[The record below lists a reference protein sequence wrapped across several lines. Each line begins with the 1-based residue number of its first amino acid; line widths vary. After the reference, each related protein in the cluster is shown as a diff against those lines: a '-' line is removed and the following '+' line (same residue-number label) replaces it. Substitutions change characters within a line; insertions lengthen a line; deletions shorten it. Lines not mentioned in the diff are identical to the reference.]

1 MVGLDFDHFKA
12 NLSPNSGTMMMHSR
26 DVICNHM
33 FKVFAFM
40 GPVFLLLLSHVVSL
54 ENKGKTRKILSTSYR
69 KIKL

>member
-1 MVGLDFDHFKA
+1 MVGLDFHRFKA

-26 DVICNHM
+26 DVIYNRV

-40 GPVFLLLLSHVVSL
+40 GPVFLLSLSHAVSL
-54 ENKGKTRKILSTSYR
+54 ENKGKARKILSTSYR